1 MRIAGILCGSALA
14 IGFLIVVLGM
24 PEILPAADEPQEAQA
39 SPAPLLE
46 IETAIEDDPAVAPD
60 PEPVSDV
67 APLPDDLPVTEELP
81 VLSPMEQAVPEN
93 WFAFWSPFRSEIA
106 ASGFIS
112 RLQRETG
119 IDYRVVKVKPG
130 VYEVA
135 FAYDGDADIDAK
147 LATITRATGLEMPD
161 G

>member
-1 MRIAGILCGSALA
+1 MTRIVGILCGSALA
-14 IGFLIVVLGM
+14 IAFLIIALGLPEFHPAPEPL
-24 PEILPAADEPQEAQA
+24 PEIVAAIADEPADA
-39 SPAPLLE
+39 PAPIPIPIPIVEE
-46 IETAIEDDPAVAPD
+46 IPVIPPVQQATA
-60 PEPVSDV
+60 
-67 APLPDDLPVTEELP
+67 
-81 VLSPMEQAVPEN
+81 EN

-106 ASGFIS
+106 ADGFIS
-112 RLQRETG
+112 QLQRQTG

-135 FAYDGDADIDAK
+135 FAYNGDTDIEAK